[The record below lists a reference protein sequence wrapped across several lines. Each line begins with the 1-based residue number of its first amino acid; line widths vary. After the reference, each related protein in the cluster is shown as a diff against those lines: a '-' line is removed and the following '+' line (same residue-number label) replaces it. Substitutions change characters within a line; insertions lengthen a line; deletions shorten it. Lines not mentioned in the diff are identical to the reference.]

1 MIRKVIQLAIFLLM
15 ANAVYRIVPVALH
28 YYKFKDAVQELALF
42 SQRATDAQL
51 VDRVMELAQRA
62 HDILG
67 CRDMS
72 RVDVM
77 LNERNEPFLLEI
89 NTIPGFTPKSLLP
102 EAAAHNGIDFVKLV
116 DRLVKRAAKRGATA
130 RAA

>member
-51 VDRVMELAQRA
+51 VDRVMELADENSIPLDREWVQIHRSTGQLTIDA
-62 HDILG
+62 SYVETMKVLPGYDYV
-67 CRDMS
+67 RQFDVEAKV
-72 RVDVM
+72 VDV
-77 LNERNEPFLLEI
+77 R
-89 NTIPGFTPKSLLP
+89 
-102 EAAAHNGIDFVKLV
+102 
-116 DRLVKRAAKRGATA
+116 
-130 RAA
+130 